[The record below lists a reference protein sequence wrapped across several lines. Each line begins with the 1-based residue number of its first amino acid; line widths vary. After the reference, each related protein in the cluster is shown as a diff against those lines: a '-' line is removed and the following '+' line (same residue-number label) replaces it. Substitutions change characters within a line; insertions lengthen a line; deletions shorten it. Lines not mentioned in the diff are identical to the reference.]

1 MAIPLAV
8 AAGLGLTSTIGGM
21 VQTLGGKEKQREA
34 EKASAKYASEIE
46 NLRAKNLMEGV
57 AIPMRGFDLAKEAQ
71 AQRYATGVAAL
82 QSAGAEGVLGG
93 LTRLERQQGQQ
104 DLALAAQLEKM
115 EYARNLERARQAQNI
130 ENQAIGRQAQLNFM
144 RLQGAGQAAAEGA
157 RQQQAGIQSIIGGLG
172 TAAELGLKYAPL
184 YGKNKANTGSGT
196 PGFDPSVGMTNQ
208 GYSIG
213 TAAPWGGSGSM
224 AMGGASTGLTVPTT
238 TMPQGMMPQG
248 ATSNVMDTPALAGTQ
263 EYPLT
268 SFIKPSDATFAS
280 QLAVGQL
287 TDYEIFEP
295 IPDSVKIQMQ
305 KNRARNPHWFGNT
318 YGGYYDF

>member
-1 MAIPLAV
+1 MAINAAL

-104 DLALAAQLEKM
+104 DLALASQLEKM

-184 YGKNKANTGSGT
+184 YGKDKGMGSRQQRKAEGLAKQRVVNETGVGAIAPLQPMGGDEMPMLAPPPTAENTLGYMGPYSLYNPPQGPSPANLHTLWDPTTNPFQTPYAPQYGPFGGSQLSFQNPYT
-196 PGFDPSVGMTNQ
+196 APSMN
-208 GYSIG
+208 I
-213 TAAPWGGSGSM
+213 GSGSWL
-224 AMGGASTGLTVPTT
+224 GG
-238 TMPQGMMPQG
+238 
-248 ATSNVMDTPALAGTQ
+248 NN
-263 EYPLT
+263 YP
-268 SFIKPSDATFAS
+268 
-280 QLAVGQL
+280 
-287 TDYEIFEP
+287 
-295 IPDSVKIQMQ
+295 
-305 KNRARNPHWFGNT
+305 
-318 YGGYYDF
+318 

>member
-1 MAIPLAV
+1 MPINAALAV
-8 AAGLGLTSTIGGM
+8 SAGLGLISTAGGM

-46 NLRAKNLMEGV
+46 NLRARNLMEGV

-130 ENQAIGRQAQLNFM
+130 ENQAIARQAQLNFM

-184 YGKNKANTGSGT
+184 YGKNKADTATIAAAMT
-196 PGFDPSVGMTNQ
+196 PAQGLTNQ
-208 GYSIG
+208 TYTIG
-213 TAAPWGGSGSM
+213 SQPWGGSGSM

-238 TMPQGMMPQG
+238 TVPPGMMPQG
-248 ATSNVMDTPALAGTQ
+248 VTYNVMDTPMGGELVPSALTTP
-263 EYPLT
+263 YYWNPWN
-268 SFIKPSDATFAS
+268 
-280 QLAVGQL
+280 
-287 TDYEIFEP
+287 
-295 IPDSVKIQMQ
+295 PDE
-305 KNRARNPHWFGNT
+305 
-318 YGGYYDF
+318 